1 MLNID
6 ENFAKDLLEDAALV
20 MSAENDDCR
29 EPDNASNSIGR
40 GEFKLYR
47 IGNGQHI
54 LKAHLVDDDF
64 TQYNLLQTPAEVIQ
78 AFLNLDKGNELS
90 SYLKT
95 LYRCDEDEEV
105 TIALPKKLLK
115 NMKLQ
120 ARTRKQDLQSYILS
134 QLNDS
139 CLNMR

>member
-20 MSAENDDCR
+20 LSAENDDCR

-40 GEFKLYR
+40 GEFQLYR

-54 LKAHLVDDDF
+54 MKAHLVDEGF

-78 AFLNLDKGNELS
+78 AFLSIDKGNELS

-95 LYRCDEDEEV
+95 LYRCEEEEEV
-105 TIALPKKLLK
+105 TFALPKKLLK